1 MEELIET
8 FHIDWKL
15 MIAQIINFGLVF
27 FVLYLIAAKP
37 LSKLMKERTGEITKG
52 LDDAKKNA
60 EVLKATS
67 AEYEKTMAKARA
79 EANDFFEKGKKEA
92 EAKKAEILAQ
102 AQKEMQATIE
112 QGKKVLEAEKIKMIS
127 EAKNEVANLV
137 LKATEKVLA
146 SPIGEQPRAEKY
158 E

>member
-15 MIAQIINFGLVF
+15 MLAQILNFGLVF

-37 LSKLMKERTGEITKG
+37 LSKLIKDRTEEITKG

-60 EVLKATS
+60 ETLKATT
-67 AEYEKTMAKARA
+67 AEYEKTMAKART

-92 EAKKAEILAQ
+92 EAKKAEIMANTEKEVSQ
-102 AQKEMQATIE
+102 AIE
-112 QGKKVLEAEKIKMIS
+112 NSKKIIESERVKMIS
-127 EAKNEVANLV
+127 EAKNEIASLV
-137 LKATEKVLA
+137 IKATEKIL
-146 SPIGEQPRAEKY
+146 EEKKS
-158 E
+158 